1 MPWFSIGNSTNF
13 SIVLYYLR
21 RVVISSETYL
31 MSFLVDLWIILF
43 YLGNTEYYLVVTDL
57 NYI

>member
-13 SIVLYYLR
+13 SIVLYYLQ

-43 YLGNTEYYLVVTDL
+43 YLGNTKYYLVVTDL